1 MLTAEGAPADAL
13 HLLVRGRV
21 SVRVTTPDG
30 DCATLAVLGPG
41 TTFGEVALVSAT
53 PLRSAAVVALDPGE
67 TLTLHRRD
75 FEQLRRSHPGVD
87 DVLLDL
93 LAGQVRR
100 LTELLIQ
107 ALFLPAEQRVL
118 RRLLDLTGTLDGALS
133 DIPVAVTQDALA
145 TMAGTSRVTTNQ
157 VLQRLRQRGTVT
169 LGRGRITVHDLPA
182 LRAAAHR

>member
-1 MLTAEGAPADAL
+1 M
-13 HLLVRGRV
+13 

-41 TTFGEVALVSAT
+41 TTFGEVALVSAS

-118 RRLLDLTGTLDGALS
+118 RRLLDLTGTLDGALTVLPA
-133 DIPVAVTQDALA
+133 DGPATGAAGIPVAVTQDALA